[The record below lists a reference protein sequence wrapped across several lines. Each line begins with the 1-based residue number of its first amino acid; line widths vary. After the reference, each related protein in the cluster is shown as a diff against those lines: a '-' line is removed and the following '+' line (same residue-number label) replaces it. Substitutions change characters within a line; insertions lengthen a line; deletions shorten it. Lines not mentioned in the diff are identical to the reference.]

1 MSGIKRLLF
10 SALPALLL
18 GGAAV
23 QAAEFEVLDRFSVD
37 GYSVLR
43 GSADIPGGS
52 FAVGGST
59 FAVKDGKVGIGTT
72 APVSKLQIVGDGSY
86 GGPSFSTYWDTDGS
100 NIGLQRFRGSV
111 ASPAA
116 LLSGDRIG
124 AVIAGAAIAGAVTSN
139 AASMEFSA
147 EENLSA
153 TAAGARISFHTT
165 ANGSIGRVE
174 RMRVSNSG
182 NVGIGTAGPGYK
194 LVVND
199 SDTSHFGIAEFLGGA
214 VSGSYRYSQLY
225 FGQALVAGQSSNIG
239 YMTHQTDTSLSGLY
253 FTNYGEGEGT
263 SGIFIKRGGNVGIGT
278 TAPGQKLSVAG
289 TIESTSGG
297 IKFPDG
303 TVQTSAVPSGAVM
316 FFNLVSCPTGWSVLT
331 ASQGRY
337 LVSLPAGGTLGGT
350 DGAALGNLEDRPVG
364 QHNHAV
370 TDAGHSH
377 TLTLYEWN
385 INNGGSGGY
394 LAYTRNSNANN
405 GAQGATPGNQSAT
418 TGISINNTG
427 STANTNAPYLQLLC
441 CQKN

>member
-1 MSGIKRLLF
+1 MSGTKRLLF
-10 SALPALLL
+10 SALLASLSA
-18 GGAAV
+18 GAAV
-23 QAAEFEVLDRFSVD
+23 HAAEFEVLDRFSVD
-37 GYSVLR
+37 GYSVFR
-43 GSADIPGGS
+43 GSTDIPGGS
-52 FAVGGST
+52 LAVGGSA
-59 FAVKDGKVGIGTT
+59 FVVKD
-72 APVSKLQIVGDGSY
+72 
-86 GGPSFSTYWDTDGS
+86 
-100 NIGLQRFRGSV
+100 
-111 ASPAA
+111 
-116 LLSGDRIG
+116 
-124 AVIAGAAIAGAVTSN
+124 
-139 AASMEFSA
+139 
-147 EENLSA
+147 
-153 TAAGARISFHTT
+153 
-165 ANGSIGRVE
+165 
-174 RMRVSNSG
+174 G
-182 NVGIGTAGPGYK
+182 NVGIGTASPGYK

-225 FGQALVAGQSSNIG
+225 FGQTLVAGQSSNIG

-316 FFNLVSCPTGWSVLT
+316 FFNLASCPTGWSALA

-350 DGAALGNLEDRPVG
+350 GGAALGNLEDRPVG

-370 TDAGHSH
+370 SDAGHNH
-377 TLTLYEWN
+377 TLTLYEWTMPSV
-385 INNGGSGGY
+385 GGGY

-427 STANTNAPYLQLLC
+427 
-441 CQKN
+441 